1 MEDEKIVQLYFNRDE
16 NAIKYTADKYSS
28 KLCNISYKI
37 VRDTCTV
44 QECENDTYME
54 TWKRIPPSNPKDYF
68 LLFLPGL
75 FVLSPLTDT
84 GKKPALKEIAIL
96 LNCLKSLIT
105 VFLQLI
111 VLKVKLKQNC

>member
-37 VRDTCTV
+37 IRDTCTV

-68 LLFLPGL
+68 FAFLARIIRTI
-75 FVLSPLTDT
+75 SIDT

-111 VLKVKLKQNC
+111 VLKVKLKQNF